1 MNNEKPTPEPNKR
14 RWPFGYGDENIR
26 REPSWTAQ

>member
-14 RWPFGYGDENIR
+14 RWPFGYADEELR
-26 REPSWTAQ
+26 R

>member
-14 RWPFGYGDENIR
+14 RWPFGYGDESNQL
-26 REPSWTAQ
+26 ETSWTAR

>member
-14 RWPFGYGDENIR
+14 RWPFGYGDQESSR
-26 REPSWTAQ
+26 